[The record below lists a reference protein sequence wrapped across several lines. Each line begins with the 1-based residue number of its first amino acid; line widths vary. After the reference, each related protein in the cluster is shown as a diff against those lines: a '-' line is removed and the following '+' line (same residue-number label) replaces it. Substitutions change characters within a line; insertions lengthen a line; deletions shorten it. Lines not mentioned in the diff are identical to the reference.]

1 MYNTFDVHRQYNFD
15 MRKTVGLFGLALAAA
30 FFVWLLAGLIPA
42 IPSMVEVFG
51 VPGLRIPAAV
61 AVAGLLLAALG
72 FWEN

>member
-1 MYNTFDVHRQYNFD
+1 